1 MNQITDFIIKD
12 KRVFIRADLNVPMRS
27 GKISSENRIK
37 ASLPT
42 IKYALKA
49 GAKVMVTSHL
59 GRPVE
64 GHYSEEDTLAPI
76 AKYLS
81 NVLEK
86 RVTLIKEWTTKPFSV
101 ESGEI
106 AVLENCRFNV
116 GEKINDASLAKT
128 YASLADIFVMDAFG
142 TAHRKQAS
150 TYGIAEFCP
159 QVCSGFL
166 FRSELDAL
174 EKAISNPKLPML
186 AIVGGS
192 KVSTKLTILD
202 SLSDKVDQL
211 ILGGGIANTFLKAQ
225 GYNIG
230 KSLHESDFIPSAKKI
245 IQKLEARGASLPVV
259 TDVICGKA
267 YKESEPALI
276 KYIQDIEGD
285 DMIFDL
291 GPKTML
297 SIAEKVKQANTILW
311 NGPIGVFEF
320 KQFSSGT
327 ETLAHAVANSLA
339 FSLAGGGDT
348 IAAIESYG
356 MENNLSY
363 VSTAGGAFLEFV
375 EGKKLPAIEILE
387 RRAK

>member
-116 GEKINDASLAKT
+116 GEKINDVSLAKT

-159 QVCSGFL
+159 QVCL
-166 FRSELDAL
+166 
-174 EKAISNPKLPML
+174 
-186 AIVGGS
+186 
-192 KVSTKLTILD
+192 
-202 SLSDKVDQL
+202 SL
-211 ILGGGIANTFLKAQ
+211 IHI
-225 GYNIG
+225 
-230 KSLHESDFIPSAKKI
+230 
-245 IQKLEARGASLPVV
+245 
-259 TDVICGKA
+259 
-267 YKESEPALI
+267 
-276 KYIQDIEGD
+276 
-285 DMIFDL
+285 
-291 GPKTML
+291 
-297 SIAEKVKQANTILW
+297 
-311 NGPIGVFEF
+311 
-320 KQFSSGT
+320 
-327 ETLAHAVANSLA
+327 
-339 FSLAGGGDT
+339 
-348 IAAIESYG
+348 
-356 MENNLSY
+356 
-363 VSTAGGAFLEFV
+363 
-375 EGKKLPAIEILE
+375 
-387 RRAK
+387 